1 MRKDDLIRMRHMLDA
16 ARNASFVCG
25 QFPGQILDNDPMLAF
40 ALMKTIEIIGEA
52 ASKVSR
58 DTQERLPEIPWPEIV
73 GMRNRLIH
81 AYADISL
88 DILWHTVTSNLL
100 PVDSSSSRQ
109 IIGSEASE

>member
-1 MRKDDLIRMRHMLDA
+1 MRKDDLIRIRHMLDA
-16 ARNASFVCG
+16 GQKAVSFAANKTRAD
-25 QFPGQILDNDPMLAF
+25 LDNDPVLTF

-58 DTQERLPEIPWPEIV
+58 GSQARLKEIPWPEIV

-88 DILWHTVTSNLL
+88 DILWHTVADNLPPL
-100 PVDSSSSRQ
+100 IQDLEK
-109 IIGSEASE
+109 IIGSEAEE